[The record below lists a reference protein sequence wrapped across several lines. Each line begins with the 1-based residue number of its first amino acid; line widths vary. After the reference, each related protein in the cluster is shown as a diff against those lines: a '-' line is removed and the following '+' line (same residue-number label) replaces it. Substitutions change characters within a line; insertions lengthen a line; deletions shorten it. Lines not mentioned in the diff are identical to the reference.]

1 VLCLPPTPPP
11 VADIHATDEA
21 LPLPNLLPPAPTVTG
36 ILLPGI
42 GWFVKFLNPPPPPP
56 PFPMVGPEL
65 SPPPPPPAT
74 TNTSASLAPVAV
86 KVPLELNVVVEA
98 LAFTIGTAI
107 PINPPFV
114 LAIFF
119 SYFILGQ
126 QIHPLLNH
134 ISLFILP
141 VSTLP
146 NL

>member
-1 VLCLPPTPPP
+1 LCLPPIPPP
-11 VADIHATDEA
+11 VAVIHATDEL
-21 LPLPNLLPPAPTVTG
+21 LPLPNLPPPAPTVTD

-56 PFPMVGPEL
+56 PFPKDGPAL
-65 SPPPPPPAT
+65 SPPPPPPPT

-98 LAFTIGTAI
+98 QASTIGTAI

-114 LAIFF
+114 LAILFF
-119 SYFILGQ
+119 LYLI
-126 QIHPLLNH
+126 N
-134 ISLFILP
+134 LP
-141 VSTLP
+141 IVLS